1 MASRASAVLL
11 LLLAGWPAGAAQS
24 DHALSLAEAIR
35 LALRQHA
42 LIQSADADV
51 EVATARVARARSGFM
66 PRLSL
71 TAGSVLFEEAQ
82 SYRIPPGGMSIDLS
96 SDPVF
101 GALLKQPISN
111 PKELSIGVTNQ
122 WLNFGLVSLTQPLFT
137 GGMILSYHRMARHGR
152 DAARSGRDR
161 KVNEVVHTVIRR
173 YHDAVLASQLLAI
186 GERALTRVRTVH
198 GITARVHDAG
208 SPKVNR
214 LDFLKSKLA
223 AGTVAGVVERLREG
237 RRLALEGL
245 RFAIGLEPGQRVR
258 PARLE
263 LVEPK
268 LGEGCEAAVERALRS
283 RPEVAQLESG
293 VKALRAGVGAAWSR
307 HLPDLAFTA
316 GYLIDDKS
324 IRFTDG
330 HTFYAALVAR
340 FTLFEG
346 LHTRAEVAEARA
358 KLASLEHR
366 RRYLASGISAQVRKA
381 CIERDRA
388 SAALKLARESLA
400 DAEEYLALAERSYQ
414 ADLIGFDEVLK
425 AQLAEALARGQA
437 LKLRYDLAN
446 AVADWSRDVG
456 DLSAYSRGP

>member
-1 MASRASAVLL
+1 MLG
-11 LLLAGWPAGAAQS
+11 LLASGPARAEPERP
-24 DHALSLAEAIR
+24 LTLAEAIR
-35 LALRQHA
+35 LAQRHHA
-42 LIQSADADV
+42 LVLSADADV
-51 EVATARVARARSGFM
+51 ERASARVARARSGFL
-66 PRLSL
+66 PRISL
-71 TAGSVLFEEAQ
+71 TAGSILFEEAQ

-96 SDPVF
+96 SDPLF
-101 GALLKQPISN
+101 GALLKQPITN
-111 PKELSIGVTNQ
+111 PKELSIGVTNR
-122 WLNFGLVSLTQPLFT
+122 WINFGLVSLTQPLFT

-152 DAARSGRDR
+152 DAARSGRER
-161 KVNEVVHTVIRR
+161 QVHEVVHTVIRR
-173 YHDAVLASQLLAI
+173 YHDAVLASRLLEL
-186 GERALTRVRTVH
+186 GERVLTRVRAVH
-198 GITARVHDAG
+198 SVTARVHEAG

-214 LDFLKSKLA
+214 LDYLKSKLTA
-223 AGTVAGVVERLREG
+223 ATVAGVVEKLREG

-258 PARLE
+258 PAKLE
-263 LVEPK
+263 LVEPR
-268 LGEGCEAAVERALRS
+268 LGEGCEAGVARALRS

-307 HLPDLAFTA
+307 YLPDLALTA

-358 KLASLEHR
+358 KLASLEHK

-388 SAALKLARESLA
+388 GAALKLARESLA

-414 ADLIGFDEVLK
+414 ADLIGFDEVFK
-425 AQLAEALARGQA
+425 AQLAEALARGQE

-446 AVADWSRDVG
+446 ALADWSRDVG
-456 DLSAYSRGP
+456 DLSAYSRGD

>member
-1 MASRASAVLL
+1 MASRVSALL
-11 LLLAGWPAGAAQS
+11 LLLLVAVPVEAAQR
-24 DHALSLAEAIR
+24 AFTLAEAIR
-35 LALRQHA
+35 TALRQHA

-71 TAGSVLFEEAQ
+71 TAGSILFEEAQ

-96 SDPVF
+96 SDPLF

-152 DAARSGRDR
+152 DAARSGKER
-161 KVNEVVHTVIRR
+161 KVHEVVHTVIRR
-173 YHDAVLASQLLAI
+173 YHDAVLASRLLEI

-198 GITARVHDAG
+198 GITRRVHDAG

-214 LDFLKSKLA
+214 LDYLKSKLTA
-223 AGTVAGVVERLREG
+223 ATVAGVVEKLREG

-258 PARLE
+258 PATLE
-263 LVEPK
+263 LVEPP
-268 LGEGCEAAVERALRS
+268 LSEQCDAAVARALRT

-307 HLPDLAFTA
+307 YLPDLALTA

-358 KLASLEHR
+358 RLASLEHK
-366 RRYLASGISAQVRKA
+366 RRYLASGIGAQVRKN
-381 CIERDRA
+381 CIERERA
-388 SAALKLARESLA
+388 RSELKLARESLA

-425 AQLAEALARGQA
+425 AQLAEALARAQE
-437 LKLRYDLAN
+437 LKVRYDLAN
-446 AVADWSRDVG
+446 SVADWSRDVG